1 MKSHGT
7 PKVHEYS
14 LPHGIIRTYN
24 HDFNA
29 PEVSI
34 WNKPQKK
41 TLKTY
46 NNKNKSGSDGTPLEY
61 KLRKN
66 GSFANCSEKNQTSD
80 ISQKSGGINNTIKH
94 KYYET
99 LTNSN
104 LENVSNRNS
113 RHSSNDQ
120 YKKPID
126 NFRHAIYQ

>member
-34 WNKPQKK
+34 WNKPQNK
-41 TLKTY
+41 T
-46 NNKNKSGSDGTPLEY
+46 
-61 KLRKN
+61 LRKN